1 LAASVRQCSRGI
13 TVDVRS
19 KVAAAGRQAGR
30 RDMTWA
36 NSHSRIRL
44 VHRIALPAA
53 WSDGIAWHIMDPS
66 VVRVAYHTRDGLTPP
81 SPPARMGAA
90 GKTVCKSARLGQ
102 KDGDL
107 DSIGVSEVVIRV
119 TACPC
124 AYTNETCKD
133 SAPANRQHD
142 HNTTRPV
149 HVRHSTHMQVRL
161 HVLAR
166 LFIRHPTPRSLL
178 ALQSIADVVQTIAVF
193 LVHRRPSPFVLSSSC
208 CSLSSIVSSPPELA
222 ATWHCRPAATT

>member
-1 LAASVRQCSRGI
+1 
-13 TVDVRS
+13 
-19 KVAAAGRQAGR
+19 
-30 RDMTWA
+30 
-36 NSHSRIRL
+36 
-44 VHRIALPAA
+44 
-53 WSDGIAWHIMDPS
+53 
-66 VVRVAYHTRDGLTPP
+66 
-81 SPPARMGAA
+81 MGAA

-102 KDGDL
+102 NDGDL
-107 DSIGVSEVVIRV
+107 DSIGVSEVCDKDSHCLVIRV
-119 TACPC
+119 TGCSC

-133 SAPANRQHD
+133 SAPANRRHD
-142 HNTTRPV
+142 HITTRPA